1 MDSRSVL
8 RPPEVPLSDGLV
20 TVDAVGEEDRAAL
33 EEAGS
38 VADIR
43 QHFGAPPEHER
54 PLEFF
59 RRRWSEGIAAALGIR
74 VGGDSV
80 GVILLEPRSP
90 GVADVGYW
98 LLPRARGRGFASRAT
113 RLVAVW
119 ALREIGFSRVQ
130 LWASP
135 DNQASQRV
143 ATTSGFT
150 YEGRLRKFGVEPDGT
165 RVDALFYSLVA
176 EDLIDSDG
184 NRE

>member
-1 MDSRSVL
+1 MRL
-8 RPPEVPLSDGLV
+8 ARE
-20 TVDAVGEEDRAAL
+20 TAQHW
-33 EEAGS
+33 EEA

-43 QHFGAPPEHER
+43 QYFGAPPEHER

-59 RRRWSEGIAAALGIR
+59 RRRWSEGIATAFGIR

-80 GVILLEPRSP
+80 GVVLLEPRSS

-98 LLPRARGRGFASRAT
+98 LLPRARGRGIAARAK

-135 DNQASQRV
+135 RNQASQRV
-143 ATTSGFT
+143 ATTNGFT
-150 YEGRLRKFGVEPDGT
+150 NEGRLLRPPQEPL
-165 RVDALFYSLVA
+165 A
-176 EDLIDSDG
+176 
-184 NRE
+184 